1 MSCEKPVLWNM
12 RGDLRMTPEQQLTEL
27 KKGIVDLI
35 SEKELLVK
43 LKKSQKEGKP
53 LIIKAGFDP
62 NRPDLHLGHTVLI
75 NKMKQFQ
82 DFGHRVC
89 FLIGDFTAMI
99 GDPTG
104 KNETR
109 PPMTEDMVAENAKTY
124 ARQVYKILDSNSTAV
139 TYNSEWFKKFT
150 ASDFIRLSSQYTVAR
165 MLERDDF
172 SKRFKNHEPIAI
184 HEFLYPL
191 VQGHDSVAMQADV
204 ELGGTDQL
212 FNMLVGRDLQKDASQ
227 EQQVVMT
234 VPILEGLDGIQKMSK
249 SLDNYIAV
257 EDSPREMFGKTMRVS
272 DELMLKYYELLT
284 DISVADL
291 EALRVEV
298 QSGKKHPRQVK
309 VDLAKFLVERFHSKE
324 AADSAEV
331 EFDRIF
337 VNKGLP
343 DDMPEKDVSPSEKGV
358 CVFLKDLDLVSS
370 NSEARRL
377 IEGHAVEIRGEKV
390 KDPKMTLVLSAGDE
404 FIIKV
409 GKKKF
414 AKVRVRG

>member
-1 MSCEKPVLWNM
+1 
-12 RGDLRMTPEQQLTEL
+12 MTPEQQLTEL

-35 SEKELLVK
+35 SEKELLAK
-43 LKKSQKEGKP
+43 LKKSQKQGKP
-53 LIIKAGFDP
+53 LTIKAGFDP

-109 PPMTEDMVAENAKTY
+109 PPMTEEMVAENAKTY
-124 ARQVYKILDSNSTAV
+124 ARQVYKILDEKTTEV
-139 TYNSEWFKKFT
+139 MYNSEWFKKFSS
-150 ASDFIRLSSQYTVAR
+150 SDFIKLSSQYTVAR

-172 SKRFKNHEPIAI
+172 SKRFKNHESIAI

-191 VQGHDSVAMQADV
+191 VQGHDSVAMKADV

-212 FNMLVGRDLQKDASQ
+212 FNMLVGRDLQKDAAQ

-234 VPILEGLDGIQKMSK
+234 VPILEGLDGVQKMSK

-257 EDSPREMFGKTMRVS
+257 EDNPREMFGKTMRVS
-272 DELMLKYYELLT
+272 DELMLRYYELLT

-291 EALRVEV
+291 ETLKKQVA
-298 QSGKKHPRQVK
+298 SGKKHPREVK
-309 VDLAKFLVERFHSKE
+309 VSLAKFLVERFHTKE
-324 AADSAEV
+324 AADGAEA

-337 VNKGLP
+337 VNKGVP
-343 DDMPEKDVSPSEKGV
+343 DDMPEKDVAAEEKGV
-358 CVFLKDLDLVSS
+358 CVFLKDLDMVAS

-377 IEGHAVEIRGEKV
+377 IQGNAVEIKGEKV
-390 KDPKMTLVLSAGDE
+390 KDPKMMLALSAGDE
-404 FIIKV
+404 FVVKV